1 MTLVLLGLIC
11 IGAIFSNSFER
22 SSSKSYF
29 TLWNWNYKKK
39 ISYSKPNFF
48 ILNGLVCVFVW

>member
-11 IGAIFSNSFER
+11 IGAIFSNNFER

-29 TLWNWNYKKK
+29 TLWNWNYKNK
-39 ISYSKPNFF
+39 ISYSKPNFLF
-48 ILNGLVCVFVW
+48 